1 MGSLGSGVRSPA
13 AARGGPQR
21 WLPPQAASLPTQLR
35 AGLFNLLGG
44 LVCRITA
51 FLAKDRAVRKDEVDT
66 ILGRQEGFVLSES
79 CGSSCLW
86 DDVFDGH
93 LGFPGHLLANV
104 RGAMRTGGW
113 PRHKSTDRRSGHRTS
128 ARPSRDLVYSG
139 PLTPIE
145 NRFRTH
151 TILDTRRQMVRRA
164 ESKQDC

>member
-93 LGFPGHLLANV
+93 LGFPGHLGLEDGHIIRAQ
-104 RGAMRTGGW
+104 
-113 PRHKSTDRRSGHRTS
+113 TDV
-128 ARPSRDLVYSG
+128 LVTAHQ
-139 PLTPIE
+139 P
-145 NRFRTH
+145 
-151 TILDTRRQMVRRA
+151 DRA
-164 ESKQDC
+164 ESSSIRVL